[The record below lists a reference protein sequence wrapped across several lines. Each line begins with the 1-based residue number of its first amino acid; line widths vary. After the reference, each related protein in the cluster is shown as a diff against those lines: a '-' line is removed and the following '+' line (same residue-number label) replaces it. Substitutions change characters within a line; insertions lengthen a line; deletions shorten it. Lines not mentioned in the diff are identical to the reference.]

1 MPFEFVSDRP
11 GLDFVATVA
20 ERGTTDHDQLR
31 TPADLVAWIR
41 ESGLVDDVRRLEPAD
56 LERAKAVREALFALV
71 RAMLAGEPPPPAARR
86 TANAAAAGPGPRP
99 VLDPAG
105 AVRHRGGLDAV
116 LSALA
121 TDVLDLHGD
130 ADRPLLSWCADDRCT
145 RPFVDRSRGHRRRWC
160 GMRGC
165 GDRAKAAAYRARH
178 RTLSR

>member
-1 MPFEFVSDRP
+1 VPFEFVSDRP

-20 ERGTTDHDQLR
+20 ERGTTDHELLA

-41 ESGLVDDVRRLEPAD
+41 EAGLVDDVRTLGPAE
-56 LERAKAVREALFALV
+56 LARAKAVREALYGLV
-71 RAMLAGEPPPPAARR
+71 RALLDGQPPPPAARR
-86 TANAAAAGPGPRP
+86 IANAAAAGPGPRP
-99 VLDPAG
+99 VLDAAG
-105 AVRHRGGLDAV
+105 AVTHRGGLDAV

-130 ADRPLLSWCADDRCT
+130 ADRPLLSRCADDRCT

-165 GDRAKAAAYRARH
+165 GDRAKAAAYRARKLN
-178 RTLSR
+178 R